1 MPGLGAAL
9 PAAALLLLLS
19 SFPPAAAEQP
29 LWPFAPGVMHAL
41 NPSDRQASKAA
52 WVALHYANFKAA
64 SPSLLRVLGQVQK
77 VLGIKA
83 ALPSLHSA
91 IRLHCRLNLPL
102 FQFIQGVGMKYYL
115 HFTTDD
121 YINGEN
127 AGSCLAT
134 VLYLK
139 RSPPEVNIKC
149 ADIQDKKQIQE
160 QDNRFYQYLQHRTKP
175 IIANDIPDSHG
186 NIAHAHLP
194 LWGLA
199 VAGGSFIMLKKST
212 ENLGYF
218 LAQVKAVKQ
227 QIRKNN
233 AVELEFMILLH
244 ETPTQKIYPCYMHL
258 IWILDHPL
266 TLKYICTSVNHWLE
280 DGSGQDYGSAAGMFH
295 EKEGNF

>member
-1 MPGLGAAL
+1 M
-9 PAAALLLLLS
+9 
-19 SFPPAAAEQP
+19 
-29 LWPFAPGVMHAL
+29 
-41 NPSDRQASKAA
+41 
-52 WVALHYANFKAA
+52 
-64 SPSLLRVLGQVQK
+64 
-77 VLGIKA
+77 
-83 ALPSLHSA
+83 
-91 IRLHCRLNLPL
+91 
-102 FQFIQGVGMKYYL
+102 
-115 HFTTDD
+115 
-121 YINGEN
+121 
-127 AGSCLAT
+127 
-134 VLYLK
+134 YLK

-266 TLKYICTSVNHWLE
+266 KLKYICTSVNHWLE